1 MATKVPGKY
10 HDRVDFV
17 ALALQDEDFAREL
30 DEEGKLDFQDPKAIL
45 LLTKGLLKRD
55 FSLTID
61 LPDDRLCPPVPIR

>member
-1 MATKVPGKY
+1 MATKVLGKY
-10 HDRVDFV
+10 HDGVDFA
-17 ALALQDEDFAREL
+17 ALALQDEDFARKL
-30 DEEGKLDFQDPKAIL
+30 DKEGKLDFQDPAAIL